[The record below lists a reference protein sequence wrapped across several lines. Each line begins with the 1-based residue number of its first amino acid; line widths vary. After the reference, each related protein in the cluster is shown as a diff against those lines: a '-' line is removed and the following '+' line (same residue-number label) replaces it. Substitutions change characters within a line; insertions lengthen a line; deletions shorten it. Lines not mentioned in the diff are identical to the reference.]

1 MCQLEA
7 EQGHA
12 KENIANRRIHFYE
25 FYSQC
30 FTSEIDEEV

>member
-12 KENIANRRIHFYE
+12 KENIAKRQIHVYE
-25 FYSQC
+25 V
-30 FTSEIDEEV
+30 TLKVLPLK